1 VAAGVV
7 VVLGAEPPVGAELPP
22 ASPVFAVAGVDDDA
36 VPVVSDE
43 PVDDDVSLEL
53 ELSSELESVE
63 SLASELVESPVVPVS
78 AVSGEV
84 VPVAVPDAFSSLARL
99 DDAVGSVRLGI
110 VCGTGSETWAPP
122 QPARTSAPRSAPSN
136 AAGLASLGNASLRLG
151 PCGARRSGSR

>member
-22 ASPVFAVAGVDDDA
+22 ASPVFVVAGVDDA

-43 PVDDDVSLEL
+43 LVDDEVSLEL
-53 ELSSELESVE
+53 ELSSEPESVE
-63 SLASELVESPVVPVS
+63 SLVSALESPVVPVS
-78 AVSGEV
+78 ATSGEV
-84 VPVAVPDAFSSLARL
+84 VPVAVPDEFSSLARL

-110 VCGTGSETWAPP
+110 VRGIESETWAPP

-151 PCGARRSGSR
+151 PYAARRSGSR